1 MKLRYL
7 AHAAFLMTTSQG
19 TRIITDPYEAG
30 SYGGAVGYR
39 AIEEEAEI
47 ITISHDHP
55 DHCHISEHHKK
66 AKVIKSPGSHRSAE
80 VEITGFSVFH
90 DQSHGSERGK
100 DIMFRFKADGLVVC
114 HCGDLGHVPDDQL
127 VKQLGPVD
135 VLLIPVGGFYTID
148 AAEADQV
155 IAMLKPRVAV
165 PMHYKTEKLGFGIAT
180 VEPFVK
186 GKGNVVNIG
195 ESEVD
200 LQAGKLPRE
209 TEVWVLRPCKL

>member
-7 AHAAFLMTTSQG
+7 AHAAFLLTTSRG

-39 AIEEEAEI
+39 PIDEEADA

-55 DHCHISEHHKK
+55 DHCHVCEKHKK
-66 AKVIKSPGSHRSAE
+66 AKLIQTPGEHQAAE
-80 VEITGFSVFH
+80 VRIVGVPAFH
-90 DQSHGSERGK
+90 DQSQGSERGK
-100 DIMFRFKADGLVVC
+100 NVMFVFDADGIRVV
-114 HCGDLGHVPDDQL
+114 HCGDLGHVPDEST
-127 VKQLGPVD
+127 VKALGPVD
-135 VLLIPVGGFYTID
+135 VLLLPVGGFYTID

-155 IAMLKPRVAV
+155 IARVKPKVAI

-180 VEPFVK
+180 VEPFVR
-186 GKGNVVNIG
+186 GKGNVINIG

-209 TEVWVLRPCKL
+209 TEVWVLRPSKL